1 MMKEQSLG
9 FRSIILGIADFLFR
23 RLIVMKHF
31 FIMLLLTSPA
41 HLSAQ
46 KDTATDR
53 DFLEKIERFSLS
65 GYGAMNY
72 YNFNWQTDSV
82 KRNAI
87 DNERFILDLGYRW
100 TDKIKLNTEIEFEHG
115 GTGVDVE
122 FDRFEEFGEFEFDIS
137 KGGEVLIEQMNLE
150 FVLAKQLHLK
160 VGRVK
165 VPFALMFSRDEPT
178 DYLTA
183 TTSEMETQILPT
195 NWTENGLLLKGRFGQ
210 NNNWQYH
217 FALVNGLDGSAFNS
231 ANWIKR
237 GNQRR
242 FEMVNAENFALSGR
256 LDFHPS
262 DDLLLGL
269 SAYGSNTT
277 GNRPKPDLK
286 VQTPIGLAEFHF
298 QYEKAPVQL
307 SGMVFYGALGNSEA
321 LSNQNRNLSNNLN
334 VKRTPVGAS
343 AVGIFIEAGA
353 VLIGQSGLFIN
364 KTKSSLL
371 ICGRFDYYDTMFETE
386 GVIFNN
392 PRWAR
397 HSWTAGATYKIIEEV
412 HFKTQYT
419 IRTVGAPAP
428 TSVQGGRRE
437 NTFVAGFA
445 FEF

>member
-1 MMKEQSLG
+1 MNKFYL
-9 FRSIILGIADFLFR
+9 IPFL
-23 RLIVMKHF
+23 L
-31 FIMLLLTSPA
+31 SPFY
-41 HLSAQ
+41 LFAQ
-46 KDTATDR
+46 RDTFLNSQ
-53 DFLEKIERFSLS
+53 FLEKINRFSLS

-72 YNFNWQTDSV
+72 YNFHWQTDSV

-115 GTGVDVE
+115 GTGVEVE
-122 FDRFEEFGEFEFDIS
+122 FDRFEEFGEFEFDVS

-150 FVLAKQLHLK
+150 FALSNRLNLK

-183 TTSEMETQILPT
+183 TNSEMEAQILPI
-195 NWTENGLLLKGRFGQ
+195 NWTENGFLLRGVLGK
-210 NNNWQYH
+210 NKKLEYH
-217 FALVNGLDGSAFNS
+217 VAFINGLDGSAFNS

-256 LDFHPS
+256 LDYRPNEDF
-262 DDLLLGL
+262 LIGF

-277 GNRPKPDLK
+277 DNRPKPDLK
-286 VQTPIGLAEFHF
+286 VQTPIGLGEVHFHYKKDPF
-298 QYEKAPVQL
+298 RL
-307 SGMVFYGALGNSEA
+307 SGMAFYGSLGNSEA

-334 VKRTPVGAS
+334 VKRTPVGAA
-343 AVGIFIEAGA
+343 AVGGFMEVGFLLAGNKG
-353 VLIGQSGLFIN
+353 LINRKL
-364 KTKSSLL
+364 KSDCFLY
-371 ICGRFDYYDTMFETE
+371 GRFDYYDTMYNTE

-397 HSWTAGATYKIIEEV
+397 QSWTLGAVYKIIDDV
-412 HFKTQYT
+412 HFKAQYT
-419 IRTVGAPAP
+419 ARTVGAPAP
-428 TSVQGGRRE
+428 TSVNGGKLE
-437 NTFVAGFA
+437 STFVAGFA

>member
-1 MMKEQSLG
+1 MN
-9 FRSIILGIADFLFR
+9 RNC
-23 RLIVMKHF
+23 V
-31 FIMLLLTSPA
+31 LLLLMSP
-41 HLSAQ
+41 LYLFAQ
-46 KDTATDR
+46 RDTFPNSE
-53 DFLEKIERFSLS
+53 FLEKISRFSLS

-115 GTGVDVE
+115 GTGVEVE

-150 FVLAKQLHLK
+150 FALSNRLNLK

-165 VPFALMFSRDEPT
+165 VPFALMFNRDEPT

-183 TTSEMETQILPT
+183 TNSEIEAQILPT
-195 NWTENGLLLKGRFGQ
+195 NWTENGFLLRGVIGESKKLE
-210 NNNWQYH
+210 YH
-217 FALVNGLDGSAFNS
+217 LAFVNGLDGSAFNS

-256 LDFHPS
+256 LDYRPNKDFLIGIS
-262 DDLLLGL
+262 L
-269 SAYGSNTT
+269 YGSNTT
-277 GNRPKPDLK
+277 DNRPKPDLK
-286 VQTPIGLAEFHF
+286 VQTPIGLGEFHF
-298 QYEKAPVQL
+298 HYKKDPFRF
-307 SGMVFYGALGNSEA
+307 SGMAFYGSLVNSEA

-334 VKRTPVGAS
+334 VKRTPVGAA
-343 AVGIFIEAGA
+343 AVGGFMEVGF
-353 VLIGQSGLFIN
+353 LLTGEKGLIN
-364 KTKSSLL
+364 KKLKSDCL
-371 ICGRFDYYDTMFETE
+371 IYGRFDYYDTMYNTE

-397 HSWTAGATYKIIEEV
+397 QSYTFGAIYKIIQDV
-412 HFKTQYT
+412 HFKAQYT
-419 IRTVGAPAP
+419 VRTVGAPAP
-428 TSVQGGRRE
+428 TSVNGGKIE